1 MLESAI
7 LGTFILGLIVCI
19 WCGQSILYALVFGY
33 ALFFIYGLLKKHS
46 AKDVFMM
53 SLNGVKTIKNL
64 LVVYILIGVLTAVWR
79 ASGTIPFII
88 YYSTQLIVPEMFIL
102 ITFLLCCFVSV
113 LTGTAFGTVA
123 TIGVVCMTMA
133 NAMGQN
139 QLFVGGAILSGIYF
153 GDRCSP
159 MSTSAIMTSELTGTD
174 IYKNIKLMVKTSAI
188 PFLITCAVYLVFGF
202 ISRGASVTTSSMDLF
217 ADNFNLNWVT
227 VLPAVA
233 IIVLSLF
240 KIKVK
245 ITMAISII
253 IGSIVCV
260 AVQNV
265 DISSLLNTFITG
277 YHSSNAQ
284 LSSMLSGGGILSM
297 LNVIAIVCLSS
308 SFAGIYEGTGLL
320 NGIKSR
326 IVSLSHKVTTFGSIA
341 ITSAFAAMVSCNQTL
356 TIILTNQL
364 CKGLTTDN
372 YEMAIA
378 LENTAVIIPP
388 LIPWT
393 ISAALPLATIAAP
406 LTCILT
412 ACYLYLIPI
421 YNFFMQRKRKPEIQ
435 IGNSDNLKNAQ
446 VPIA

>member
-1 MLESAI
+1 MLESVI
-7 LGTFILGLIVCI
+7 LGTFIVGLIVCI
-19 WCGQSILYALVFGY
+19 GCNLSILYALIFGY
-33 ALFFIYGLLKKHS
+33 ALFFVYGLIKKHT
-46 AKDVFMM
+46 AKAVLMM
-53 SLNGVKTIKNL
+53 SYNGVKTIKNL
-64 LVVYILIGVLTAVWR
+64 LFVYILIGILTAVWR

-88 YYSTQLIVPEMFIL
+88 YYSTKLIVPEAFIL
-102 ITFLLCCFVSV
+102 ITFLLCCIVSV

-159 MSTSAIMTSELTGTD
+159 MSTSALMTSELTKTD
-174 IYKNIKLMVKTSAI
+174 IYKNIKLMIKTSAV
-188 PFLITCAVYLVFGF
+188 PFLITCVVYLIFGF
-202 ISRGASVTTSSMDLF
+202 LPSGKSVQIQSMDLF
-217 ADNFNLNWVT
+217 ANNFNLNWVT
-227 VLPAVA
+227 VLPAVV

-240 KIKVK
+240 KVKVK
-245 ITMAISII
+245 ITMTLSII
-253 IGSIVCV
+253 VGSIICV

-265 DISSLLNTFITG
+265 DFIALINIFITG

-284 LSSMLSGGGILSM
+284 LSSMLSGGGVLSM

-320 NGIKSR
+320 DGIKKH
-326 IVSLSHKVTTFGSIA
+326 IFSLSHKVTAFGSIA
-341 ITSAFAAMVSCNQTL
+341 ITSAFAAMISCNQTF

-364 CKGLTTDN
+364 CKELMPDN

-378 LENTAVIIPP
+378 LENTAVVIPP

-393 ISAALPLATIAAP
+393 ISAALPLATIGAP

-421 YNFFMQRKRKPEIQ
+421 YNFFTQRKQKPDLQTTNPTE
-435 IGNSDNLKNAQ
+435 AQ
-446 VPIA
+446 GA